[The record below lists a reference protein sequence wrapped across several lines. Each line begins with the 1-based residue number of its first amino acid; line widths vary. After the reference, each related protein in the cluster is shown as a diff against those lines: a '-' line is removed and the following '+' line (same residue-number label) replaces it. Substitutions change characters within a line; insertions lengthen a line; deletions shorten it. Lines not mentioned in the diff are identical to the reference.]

1 MVLFCVCLSFN
12 PDQFLGLRYM
22 SLLPDVID
30 LYLCSHFRE
39 TCQSRVDNDISFD
52 TPERCSFLGSHEES
66 SLPCDKPVEV
76 QVKVL
81 C

>member
-1 MVLFCVCLSFN
+1 MMFYGAYFVFIYLFN

-22 SLLPDVID
+22 S
-30 LYLCSHFRE
+30 SHFRE
-39 TCQSRVDNDISFD
+39 TCQSRVDNDISSD
-52 TPERCSFLGSHEES
+52 SPKRCSFLGSHEES
-66 SLPCDKPVEV
+66 SLPCDNPVEV